1 MSMAAAARSGAFKQL
16 VREQFFMLLP
26 DEDRAIDAIPI
37 MVSSDKE
44 GASRAHGDLRRLIEA
59 VGLRTETGRARL
71 AQIDGMFAAIE
82 KESML
87 NIDRLGKAIAVDL
100 HTGPSRRGRGA
111 KKTAA

>member
-1 MSMAAAARSGAFKQL
+1 MEFKQL
-16 VREQFFMLLP
+16 VREQFFMLLL
-26 DEDRAIDAIPI
+26 DEDRALAAISG
-37 MVSSDKE
+37 MLSTDKDRV
-44 GASRAHGDLRRLIEA
+44 ARTHGELRRLIET
-59 VGLRTETGRARL
+59 VGLRTDAGKARL
-71 AQIDGMFAAIE
+71 AQIDEMFAAVE